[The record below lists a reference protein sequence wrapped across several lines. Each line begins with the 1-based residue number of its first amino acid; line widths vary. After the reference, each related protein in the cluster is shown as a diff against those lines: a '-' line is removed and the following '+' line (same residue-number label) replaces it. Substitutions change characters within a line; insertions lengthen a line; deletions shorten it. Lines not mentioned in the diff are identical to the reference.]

1 MFDPAPRALLSQLF
15 AAPSRGDDRILRIV
29 LGIVLI
35 GLFFMYPALGVWKW
49 AAMVIGVVMLF
60 TAFMSSCL
68 IYTILGM
75 RTNKS

>member
-1 MFDPAPRALLSQLF
+1 
-15 AAPSRGDDRILRIV
+15 
-29 LGIVLI
+29 
-35 GLFFMYPALGVWKW
+35 LFFMYPALGVWKW

>member
-1 MFDPAPRALLSQLF
+1 MFAKNFGSV
-15 AAPSRGDDRILRIV
+15 DRILRIV

-35 GLFFMYPALGVWKW
+35 DLFFMYPALGVWKW